1 MLVTAAI
8 FSAILGQPVDG
19 PQNGQAPPPWSIPCQ
34 AQALFNTETRFIEI
48 PHTASVKVIFL
59 AFVLTSIPL
68 LLYSIV
74 CYSERVQ
81 RIVGFL

>member
-48 PHTASVKVIFL
+48 PHTASVKVICFGICIDLHTL
-59 AFVLTSIPL
+59 A
-68 LLYSIV
+68 IV
-74 CYSERVQ
+74 FYCMLQ
-81 RIVGFL
+81 